1 MKWRG
6 VADLSGGL
14 VKLTGASLTPLHQL
28 SHFHFLSCQ
37 CCLQLTDV
45 VLSHRRMESHNN
57 IQGTSVYTLPL
68 SGPKLLQLQALS
80 LPLVLYIS
88 APTARESKIHFAI
101 VYV

>member
-1 MKWRG
+1 M
-6 VADLSGGL
+6 ADLSGGL
-14 VKLTGASLTPLHQL
+14 VKLTGTSLTPLHQL

-45 VLSHRRMESHNN
+45 VLSHRRMESHN